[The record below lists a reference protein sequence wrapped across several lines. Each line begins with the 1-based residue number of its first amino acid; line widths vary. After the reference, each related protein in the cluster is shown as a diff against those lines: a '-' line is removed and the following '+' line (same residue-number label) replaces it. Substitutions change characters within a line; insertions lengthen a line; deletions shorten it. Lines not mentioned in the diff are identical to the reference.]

1 MCQEKLCAKGLKIEK
16 EKLPNPGL
24 CTIFDKPSCV
34 PVTSRLVLTTVPR
47 SPSEYPPLLLSNL
60 LLVQLSTPNQLLY
73 LTLTNLVG
81 GGALATG
88 FSLLAILATPF
99 REQLAWSRYALTAI
113 ATTWYIPA
121 LLVTTRIRIKSKA
134 RPPVTSLIIGLG
146 CVVGGFVLSHEVD
159 IVPDNLYFPSTY

>member
-1 MCQEKLCAKGLKIEK
+1 MPNGTRSSPKKESLFGNSWKKKPLALISNYFLANLLFGLQ
-16 EKLPNPGL
+16 
-24 CTIFDKPSCV
+24 
-34 PVTSRLVLTTVPR
+34 
-47 SPSEYPPLLLSNL
+47 LSN
-60 LLVQLSTPNQLLY
+60 PHQLLY

-121 LLVTTRIRIKSKA
+121 LLVTTRIRIRSKA
-134 RPPVTSLIIGLG
+134 RPPVTSLVIGLG
-146 CVVGGFVLSHEVD
+146 CVVGGFLLSQEVD
-159 IVPDNLYFPSTY
+159 ITHDNSYFPSTY